1 MFEEAKQELAQ
12 RFLGNDFSG
21 ALKNVYISNFV
32 FIFFAFDIYCYNMY
46 HFVYVYYLTAKLGM
60 NLAVVITKFGFFRC
74 AMLIFNKPPLS

>member
-21 ALKNVYISNFV
+21 AL
-32 FIFFAFDIYCYNMY
+32 NMY